1 MSGLQEGYGGRRKKE
16 DDRWASDSESEQEEN
31 EQVEDVSNS
40 NETAEFNQDQDLKE
54 RDEFSKRL
62 IAKDSRKQEV
72 PSERDGSQ
80 NVDELRQLARQKYLT
95 RREEERLVLLE
106 KELQDLEQDVKEY
119 GWGNLTKREQDDIRH
134 KREVMALVNERRS
147 IEGGKGYAL
156 PDEYVTDSGKID
168 RKRKE
173 DVLYTRQKEVGK
185 ILSDYEQ
192 WENKQVEQVK
202 KSKIAHPDEII
213 VPDQEEYEYVFDD
226 SQNIEFL
233 LDDNN
238 VSTSHLSLEERALE
252 QKIKAEE
259 TRIKSMEEVRKSLP
273 VYQYREQLL
282 EAIRQHQVLI
292 VVGETGSGKTT
303 QLPQY
308 LFEDGYSKNGM
319 KIACT
324 QPRRVAA
331 MSVATRVADEM
342 GVRLGHEVGFS
353 IRFEDKTNE
362 KTMLKYMTDG
372 MLLREFLTDPEL
384 SGYSALM
391 IDEAHE
397 RTLHTDILFGLVKDI
412 AKYRPDL
419 RLLISSATMNAEKF
433 SNYFGGAPIFN
444 IPGRRF
450 PVDIHYT
457 TQPEA
462 NYIHAAI
469 TTVFQIHTS
478 QGAGDILVFLT
489 GQDEIESMAEN
500 LTETCR
506 KLGNRIKE
514 MIICPIYANLPSDL
528 QQKIFEPTPPNARKV
543 VLATN
548 IAETSITI
556 DGIVYV
562 IDPGFVKENVY
573 NPTTGMESLVVTAC
587 SRASADQRAGRAGR
601 VGPGKC
607 FRLFTKWAYFNELP
621 SNPTPEIL
629 RTNLASVV
637 LLLLSLGINDL
648 IHFDFMDAPATET
661 LMKSL
666 ELLYALGALNG
677 KGELTKTGRQMAE
690 FPTDPMLAKALLSSE
705 KFNCI
710 EEVLSII
717 SMLGESSALFY
728 RPKDKK
734 LLADST
740 KEAFKKSS
748 DHLTLLEI
756 YNQWVD
762 SDYSTQWCRDNFLQ
776 YKSLVRARN
785 VRDQLERLCDRVE
798 IMVNSKTRSNDQ
810 KSIKDLG
817 SNIEKAIASGFFPNA
832 ARLSKTGDNYR
843 SLKKNQTVY
852 VHPSSVLYKNKP
864 PPKLLIYH
872 ELVLTSKEFM
882 RNCLPIQE
890 KWLAELAPHFF
901 NTKELEE
908 LNNANKKMPKMRK

>member
-1 MSGLQEGYGGRRKKE
+1 MSGGLQEGTGRQRKKE
-16 DDRWASDSESEQEEN
+16 SGRWESDSESEPEVESGVLETKEEG
-31 EQVEDVSNS
+31 V
-40 NETAEFNQDQDLKE
+40 DQDAKE

-62 IAKDSRKQEV
+62 IDKDNNKAEGPIR
-72 PSERDGSQ
+72 RDENQ
-80 NVDELRQLARQKYLT
+80 NVDDLRQLARQKYLT
-95 RREEERLVLLE
+95 GREEERLILLE
-106 KELQDLEQDVKEY
+106 KEVHELELDVKEY
-119 GWGNLTKREQDDIRH
+119 GWENLTRHEQEDIRH
-134 KREVMALVNERRS
+134 KREVLALIQERRS
-147 IEGGKGYAL
+147 IEEGKGYAL
-156 PDEYVTDSGKID
+156 PEDYVTDGGKID

-173 DVLYTRQKEVGK
+173 DALYTKQKEVGK
-185 ILSDYEQ
+185 IISDYDQ
-192 WENKQVEQVK
+192 WENQQVAQVK

-213 VPDQEEYEYVFDD
+213 VPNQEEYEYVFDD

-233 LDDNN
+233 LDDSN
-238 VSTSHLSLEERALE
+238 TSHLSKEQQVLEK
-252 QKIKAEE
+252 KIKDEE
-259 TRIKSMEEVRKSLP
+259 ARIKSIDDVRKSLP
-273 VYQYREQLL
+273 VYQYRQQLL
-282 EAIRQHQVLI
+282 DAIKQHQVLI

-303 QLPQY
+303 QLPQFLY
-308 LFEDGYSKNGM
+308 EDGYSKNGM

-331 MSVATRVADEM
+331 MSVAARVADEM
-342 GVRLGHEVGFS
+342 GVRLGHEVGYNV
-353 IRFEDKTNE
+353 RFENKTNE
-362 KTMLKYMTDG
+362 KTVVKYMTDG

-397 RTLHTDILFGLVKDI
+397 RTLSTDILFGLVKDI

-433 SNYFGGAPIFN
+433 STFFGGAPIFN
-444 IPGRRF
+444 VPGRRF

-506 KLGNRIKE
+506 KLGSRIKE
-514 MIICPIYANLPSDL
+514 MIICPIYANLPSEL

-621 SNPTPEIL
+621 PNPTPEIL

-648 IHFDFMDAPATET
+648 IHFDFMDAPASET
-661 LMKSL
+661 LIKAL
-666 ELLYALGALNG
+666 ELLYALGALND
-677 KGELTKTGRQMAE
+677 KGQLTKVGRQMAE
-690 FPTDPMLAKALLSSE
+690 FPIDPMLAKALLSSANY
-705 KFNCI
+705 NCT

-717 SMLGESSALFY
+717 AMLGESSALFY

-734 LLADST
+734 LLADT
-740 KEAFKKSS
+740 ARDAFSKSS

-756 YNQWVD
+756 FNQWAD
-762 SDYSTQWCRDNFLQ
+762 TDYSTQWCRDNFLQ
-776 YKSLVRARN
+776 FKSLVRARN
-785 VRDQLERLCDRVE
+785 VRDQLESLCDRVE
-798 IMVNSKTRSNDQ
+798 IMISSKNNSKE
-810 KSIKDLG
+810 KSTKELET
-817 SNIEKAIASGFFPNA
+817 NIEKSIASGFFPNA
-832 ARLSKTGDNYR
+832 ARLSKTGDSYR
-843 SLKKNQTVY
+843 SLKKNQSVHI
-852 VHPSSVLYKNKP
+852 HPSSVLHKVKP
-864 PPKLLIYH
+864 PPKLLIYN

-901 NTKELEE
+901 NSKELDEI
-908 LNNANKKMPKMRK
+908 NNNTKKMPKVRK